1 MLTYAKSRV
10 SSAEGDDAA
19 IYAFGTNVGRQLNEL
34 CVFSPRELDLIFEG
48 AKDMITQAEPR
59 CDPQVYLPNGFGEST
74 PASE

>member
-59 CDPQVYLPNGFGEST
+59 CDPQVYLPNGFGE
-74 PASE
+74 